1 MPGYDA
7 SLDEELFSRS
17 AESQD
22 GVLSVKIMSYNNGP
36 RKLQISRE
44 RRNKDGE
51 MKFAKL
57 GRLTKEEL
65 ESILPL
71 VQDAQSQM

>member
-7 SLDEELFSRS
+7 SLDEELFGKSV
-17 AESQD
+17 ESQD
-22 GVLSVKIMSYNNGP
+22 GILSVRIMSYNNGT

-57 GRLTKEEL
+57 GRLSKEEL

-71 VQDAQSQM
+71 IQEAQSQM